1 MSVFV
6 RRPGL
11 FTTVQDMGRWGYQ
24 RFGMPVAGAMDVF
37 SYRLGN
43 CLVGNI
49 PPLASLEITLTG
61 PELDFQDRCVCAIT
75 GADFEV
81 HVDGVEIALNRR
93 FVVRS
98 GQHMWFGR
106 LRSGARAYLAISG
119 GFDVPLVLGSRST
132 HVASGIGGVDGRAL
146 RAGDLLK
153 LGRIPDSVLPRMKS
167 ATPRVKLPKGGSKV
181 RVLAGPHS
189 QIFDSV
195 SAKGFVQS
203 RYRITGESDRM
214 GYRLAGDPIPPSDSA
229 NVISTAV
236 PVGSVQVPLDGLPIV
251 LMADHQTTGGYP
263 RIATVIS
270 ADLPV
275 LGQLKVSDWIEFEVC
290 ERSEAIEG
298 LVAQERALMAVGD

>member
-1 MSVFV
+1 MSVLV

-81 HVDGVEIALNRR
+81 HVDGVEIALNARV
-93 FVVRS
+93 VVRP

-132 HVASGIGGVDGRAL
+132 HVASGIGGIEGRAL

-153 LGRIPDSVLPRMKS
+153 LGRIPDNVV
-167 ATPRVKLPKGGSKV
+167 PRVKSAIPGFKLPEGGSKV
-181 RVLAGPHS
+181 RVLTGPHS
-189 QIFDSV
+189 QIFNSV
-195 SAKGFVQS
+195 RAKRFLQS
-203 RYRITGESDRM
+203 RYLITRESDRM
-214 GYRLAGDPIPPSDSA
+214 GYRLAGDPIVPSYST
-229 NVISTAV
+229 NLISTAV
-236 PVGSVQVPLDGLPIV
+236 PVGSVQIPPDGLPIV

-263 RIATVIS
+263 QIATVIS

-290 ERSEAIEG
+290 ERPEAIEG
-298 LVAQERALMAVGD
+298 LVAQERALMAVGA

>member
-1 MSVFV
+1 M

-11 FTTVQDMGRWGYQ
+11 FTTVQDTGRWGHQ
-24 RFGMPVAGAMDVF
+24 RFGMPVAGAMDGF

-43 CLVGNI
+43 CLVGNK

-61 PELDFQDRCVCAIT
+61 PELEFQARCVCAIT

-81 HVDGVEIALNRR
+81 HIDGVEIAPNRR

-98 GQHMWFGR
+98 GQHMWFGG

-153 LGRIPDSVLPRMKS
+153 QGRMPDSVLPRVKS
-167 ATPRVKLPKGGSKV
+167 VPPRVKLPKGGSEV
-181 RVLAGPHS
+181 RVLAGPDS
-189 QIFDSV
+189 QFFDSV

-203 RYRITGESDRM
+203 RYRITEESDRM
-214 GYRLAGDPIPPSDSA
+214 GYRLAGEPVPPSDSA
-229 NVISTAV
+229 NMISTAV
-236 PVGSVQVPLDGLPIV
+236 PVGSVQVPADGLPIV

>member
-11 FTTVQDMGRWGYQ
+11 FTTVQDLGRWGYQ

-153 LGRIPDSVLPRMKS
+153 LGRVPDSVLPPVMS

-181 RVLAGPHS
+181 RVLTGPHS

-195 SAKGFVQS
+195 STKGFVQS

-236 PVGSVQVPLDGLPIV
+236 PVGSVQVPSDGLPIV